1 MKKAA
6 KTLSGILK
14 LFSIILILFSCSEKP
29 TTGDHNASIEKKS
42 LTLYAEQFGFEDYG
56 DYTELRISITE
67 GAEDH
72 FYLFEKSARLPD
84 SLKGS
89 SRVIF
94 IPVESVVCTST
105 TQIPWFDALRSSH
118 VLAGFPDPGFI
129 HSSVQRKRFAK
140 GELKDLGG
148 PSGLEPEALV
158 SVSPDLVFSFNGRND
173 ERLSRLLDRAG
184 IPLLSTGEHLEE
196 HPLGRAEWIRFAGL
210 LLNRRKEADS
220 IFYEVTKNYKNQL
233 DLSATAEV
241 APVVLTGIPYGGVW
255 YLPGSRSYASRL
267 FSDAGFKPVQAGT
280 NNATVIPLSIEE
292 VFQSGL
298 NADFWIGASDFSTL
312 EQLISSD
319 SRFAQFKSVK
329 NKNVWVYDRQLIPG
343 GGNGY
348 FETAGLRPDLVL
360 SDLNKIRAGTDSAGL
375 TYYRRLK

>member
-1 MKKAA
+1 MNKAA
-6 KTLSGILK
+6 KTFSGIVNL
-14 LFSIILILFSCSEKP
+14 LSVILIFFSCSEKP
-29 TTGDHNASIEKKS
+29 TIGNLRAYSEKKN
-42 LTLYAEQFGFEDYG
+42 LTLYATQFGFEDYDG
-56 DYTELRISITE
+56 YTELRISVSE
-67 GAEDH
+67 GEENR

-105 TQIPWFDALRSSH
+105 TQIPWFDALGSSH

-129 HSSVQRKRFAK
+129 HSPVQRERFRR
-140 GELKDLGG
+140 GVLKDLGG
-148 PSGLEPEALV
+148 PAGLEPEALV
-158 SVSPDLVFSFNGRND
+158 SVSPELVLSFNGRND
-173 ERLSRLLDRAG
+173 ERLARLLDRAG
-184 IPLLSTGEHLEE
+184 IPLLNTRDHLEE
-196 HPLGRAEWIRFAGL
+196 HPLGKAEWIRFAGL
-210 LLNRRKEADS
+210 LLNRRREADS
-220 IFYEVTKNYKNQL
+220 IFNEVTKSYKNQL
-233 DLSATAEV
+233 GLSDSPEV

-255 YLPGSRSYASRL
+255 YLPGTRSYASRL
-267 FSDAGFKPVQAGT
+267 FQDAGLKPVQAGKD
-280 NNATVIPLSIEE
+280 NAAVVPLSIEE
-292 VFQSGL
+292 VFQAGL

-319 SRFAQFKSVK
+319 SRFANFRSVK

-360 SDLNKIRAGTDSAGL
+360 SDLNKIRTATDTLGL